1 MIKILSHQKLSIK
14 KFEAAFYWK
23 TVAQNKTKK
32 VKQNLKK
39 MLQLRE
45 EIGKTKRE
53 GTVGEV
59 EQYLG
64 NVLET
69 NPTTSSSVCLE
80 TLEIED
86 VEEESKFK

>member
-1 MIKILSHQKLSIK
+1 
-14 KFEAAFYWK
+14 
-23 TVAQNKTKK
+23 
-32 VKQNLKK
+32 